1 MLVVAKVFHKTI
13 HAFSIGDKSGARNSL
28 VLRKII
34 LRAKDQ
40 EFPQGIPMNQR
51 KTIQATNLYRI
62 SKGIDLRDLFSQ
74 NLGNFCEL
82 EECSRDDNHQ
92 TSILL

>member
-1 MLVVAKVFHKTI
+1 MV
-13 HAFSIGDKSGARNSL
+13 HAFSIGAKSGTRIIL

-92 TSILL
+92 VSILL

>member
-40 EFPQGIPMNQR
+40 EFQKGIPMNQR
-51 KTIQATNLYRI
+51 RTIIKATNLYRI
-62 SKGIDLRDLFSQ
+62 SKVINLKDLFCQ
-74 NLGNFCEL
+74 NF
-82 EECSRDDNHQ
+82 
-92 TSILL
+92 

>member
-40 EFPQGIPMNQR
+40 EFPQGIPMNKEKQY
-51 KTIQATNLYRI
+51 KQQI
-62 SKGIDLRDLFSQ
+62 S
-74 NLGNFCEL
+74 
-82 EECSRDDNHQ
+82 
-92 TSILL
+92 TSFQKVLT